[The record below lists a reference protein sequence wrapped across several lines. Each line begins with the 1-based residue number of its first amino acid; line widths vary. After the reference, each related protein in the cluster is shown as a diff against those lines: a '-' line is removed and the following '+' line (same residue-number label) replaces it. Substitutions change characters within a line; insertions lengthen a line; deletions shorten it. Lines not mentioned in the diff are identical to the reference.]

1 MQPTKV
7 ILFMKNKELGMNK
20 LIKKTLKLI
29 LPIVLG
35 GFILY
40 WVYRDFDFAKALDV
54 LTHGTKW
61 GWMLLSLVFGV
72 LAQVV
77 RGWRWKQTLEP
88 LGAFP
93 KTGDCINA
101 IFVSYAAS
109 LVIPRMGEVSRCGIL
124 SRYDDVSF
132 AKSLGTVV
140 TERLVDMLCIGLIT
154 GVTVLLQ
161 FPVFTLFLEQT
172 GTKIPSLLYLFTSVW
187 FYIIL
192 LCGIGVLV
200 LLYYLMRALS
210 FFEKVKGVVLHVW
223 EGIMSLR
230 NVKNIPLFITYTV
243 LIWLSYFIH
252 FYLTFFC
259 FSFTEHLSV
268 LAALVMFV
276 GGTFAVIVP
285 TPNGAGPWH
294 FAIISMMMLYGV
306 NATDAGIF
314 ALIVHGIQTFLVV
327 LLGIYGSIALA
338 YTRRSRSING

>member
-1 MQPTKV
+1 
-7 ILFMKNKELGMNK
+7 MKNKELGMNK

-192 LCGIGVLV
+192 LCAIGVIV

-230 NVKNIPLFITYTV
+230 NVKNIPLFITYTI